1 MVDLTKPNTILY
13 PEQHDPAVGKDE
25 MEKEMMKQCQEQ
37 SSSESQDWNSH
48 PVCDNGVID
57 GMRLCAVQK
66 VDPPDDVGLEWA
78 MTLGEVD
85 GLAGPCASGVGTR
98 GSPTKSSSRGGDILT
113 SRSMLSGAVCQKN
126 EQLVAGLARNR
137 FRDTSRLALWDCR
150 KC

>member
-13 PEQHDPAVGKDE
+13 FEQHDPAVVKDE

-48 PVCDNGVID
+48 LVCDNGVID

-85 GLAGPCASGVGTR
+85 GWLAPAHRGWALGGVLPNHRHAVGT
-98 GSPTKSSSRGGDILT
+98 
-113 SRSMLSGAVCQKN
+113 
-126 EQLVAGLARNR
+126 
-137 FRDTSRLALWDCR
+137 F
-150 KC
+150 